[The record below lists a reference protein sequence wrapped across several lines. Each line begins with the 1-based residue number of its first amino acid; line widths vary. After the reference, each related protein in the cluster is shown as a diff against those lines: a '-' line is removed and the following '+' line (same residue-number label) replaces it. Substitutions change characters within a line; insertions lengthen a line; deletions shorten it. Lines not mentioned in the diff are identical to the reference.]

1 MRRNGFVIMAKLI
14 TLVGSF
20 FFVMLLAILNG
31 VIGNLCAMGVTIF
44 ASLGIAKALG
54 EAIILPWWAII
65 TLIAASGLLRGIL
78 RYFEQYSNH
87 YIAFKLLAIIRDK
100 IFRQLRILAP
110 AKLEEKK
117 KGSIISMLTADI
129 ETLEVFYA
137 HTISPICIAFI
148 CSLTIILFVGF
159 VASWY
164 LSLVA
169 LGAYII
175 IGIIIPIISSKL
187 LKDTGVQYRNDFS
200 NFNSYFLDSIK
211 GVKEILLNNAV
222 KERKDEIDSRS
233 ETLIKS
239 TKKIKRK
246 TSISYGLTELFVS
259 VIISITLFI
268 GIILYKN
275 NEITIG
281 KMIIGVVAI
290 FSSFGPVI
298 AISALPGNLTQ
309 TFSSGDRVINLL
321 EEKPKV
327 YDIENKKDFDFEKLE
342 INNLTFKYD
351 DKPILKNISLNV
363 NKGEI
368 VGIVG
373 ESGCGKSTLLKLL
386 LRFYESE
393 GIKYNGIDIDNINSE
408 SLYKNVTMISQNVY
422 LFDDTIKYNLLV
434 ANPNATDEEIVDA
447 CKKASI
453 HDFIM
458 SLPNGYD
465 TIVGAKAD
473 NLSAGEKQ
481 RIGLARSFLRGAN
494 LILLDEV
501 TSNVDS
507 INEGIIL
514 KALKEQKKDKSI
526 IMVSHRESTMAIADR
541 TYYIENGEIR

>member
-31 VIGNLCAMGVTIF
+31 IIGNLCAMGVTIF

-148 CSLTIILFVGF
+148 CSLTIVLFVGF

-175 IGIIIPIISSKL
+175 IGIIIPIISSNL
-187 LKDTGVQYRNDFS
+187 LKNTGVKYRNDFS

-222 KERKDEIDSRS
+222 KERKEEIASRS
-233 ETLIKS
+233 DTLIKS
-239 TKKIKRK
+239 TTKIKRK
-246 TSISYGLTELFVS
+246 TSISYGITELFVS
-259 VIISITLFI
+259 IIIALTLFI

-393 GIKYNGIDIDNINSE
+393 GIKYNGIDINNINSE

-422 LFDDTIKYNLLV
+422 LFDETIKYNLLV
-434 ANPNATDEEIVDA
+434 ANPNATDEEIFDA

>member
-20 FFVMLLAILNG
+20 FFVMLLAIVNG

-187 LKDTGVQYRNDFS
+187 LKNTGVKYRNDFS

-211 GVKEILLNNAV
+211 GVKEILLNNAI
-222 KERKDEIDSRS
+222 KERKDEIASRS
-233 ETLIKS
+233 EILIKS

-259 VIISITLFI
+259 IIISTTLFI

-327 YDIENKKDFDFEKLE
+327 YDIENKKNFDFEKLE

-422 LFDDTIKYNLLV
+422 LFDETIKYNLLV
-434 ANPNATDEEIVDA
+434 ANPNATDEEIIDA

-541 TYYIENGEIR
+541 IYYIENGEIR